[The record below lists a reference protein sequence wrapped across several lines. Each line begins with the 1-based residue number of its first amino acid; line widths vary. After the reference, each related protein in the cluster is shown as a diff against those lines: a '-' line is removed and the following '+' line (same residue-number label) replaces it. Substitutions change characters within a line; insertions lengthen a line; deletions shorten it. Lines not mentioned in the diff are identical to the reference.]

1 MTRGMKNALLIVN
14 GLLVVAVA
22 FLLYKQFNQDKKAKP
37 ATVSSDEK
45 KDPDTNQN
53 LVFAYIDTDSI
64 QVKYELAKVVQ
75 NEIRRKE
82 SAITAEIDRMEK
94 NYKNKLAGYQQKQA
108 SMTPEQMEAAGR
120 DVQQTQQQIM
130 EKRQSLTEDFNS
142 FVASKNMSVMKEI
155 KDFLKTFNQDGK
167 YSFIFSYEPG
177 LFYYKD
183 TSFDVTS
190 EVLKG
195 LNAQYKAKK

>member
-1 MTRGMKNALLIVN
+1 MKNALLIVN

-37 ATVSSDEK
+37 ATVRSDDK
-45 KDPDTNQN
+45 KDSASNQH
-53 LVFAYIDTDSI
+53 LLFAYIDTDSI
-64 QVKYELAKVVQ
+64 QVNYELAKVVQ